1 MYRALRFLLTTLLC
15 ALATAAQADTP
26 AELVARGREAM
37 GVDPRMS
44 REFAERALEQLL
56 RRPDPA
62 LQLRARALLCDHDSE
77 RDLQSAQT
85 QAAAMRALLP
95 AVRTP
100 GLEAA
105 VLLCEG
111 AIEESRGDGMKAMA
125 LFERAVEVA
134 ERAGD
139 RQCLADALYQRAY
152 LRGVRGELA
161 AGLTDMRRA
170 ISLYEQLQQEQ
181 QARNA
186 LNGVAILYNRMGDA
200 AQARH
205 YYETSLARQEAR
217 GKTRE
222 TLVTLHNLGR
232 VLENLGDW
240 NGAQQAFENA
250 LQLARRLDYPRGEAY
265 ALRGLASV
273 RNARGT
279 PAEALA
285 LLDLAEPIRSDTPDE
300 RLHAQLLQQRGIAL
314 RLSHRPLDAV
324 QALEQ
329 ALAIF
334 GRADA
339 VAEQVAVL
347 GELSLAHGDAGEW
360 RTAYERQAA
369 FKQASDRML
378 QRQLDQRF
386 ASLKVEFDS
395 ATKDKENA
403 LLQREKAAADEA
415 LRQEQRVGRL
425 KLVVLLLAAALLS
438 LLGGFAWRQHR
449 AGRRMREL
457 AMTDEL
463 TGLPNRRQM
472 LARLDTMLAAGAR
485 AGALLIIDL
494 DHFKRIND
502 QRGHLVGDDILRAVS
517 ASLRAGVQPPASAG
531 RLGGE
536 EFVVVVPRAD
546 VALAA
551 EVAERLRTGVEA
563 IDTTR
568 WSAGAPLAVT
578 VSIGLTVVVD
588 GDDASSVLRR
598 ADEALYAAKAAG
610 RNRVIARSAR
620 AAALDAV
627 EAGAVIEAARQG
639 GGGPSVLP
647 TPVPPT

>member
-1 MYRALRFLLTTLLC
+1 MYRAFRPLLLTLLC
-15 ALATAAQADTP
+15 ALATAAQAETP
-26 AELVARGREAM
+26 AELVARGREAL
-37 GVDPRMS
+37 GADARMS
-44 REFAERALEQLL
+44 REFAERALEQLA
-56 RRPDPA
+56 RKPDPD

-77 RDLQSAQT
+77 RDLPAART

-95 AVRTP
+95 AARTP

-111 AIEESRGDGMKAMA
+111 AIEEARGEGAKALQ
-125 LFERAVEVA
+125 LFDRAAEVA

-139 RQCLADALYQRAY
+139 RQWLADAVYQRAY

-170 ISLYEQLQQEQ
+170 ITLYEQLQQEQ

-186 LNGVAILYNRMGDA
+186 LNGIAILYNRMGDH

-205 YYETSLARQEAR
+205 YYEASLARQEAR

-232 VLENLGDW
+232 VLENLHDW
-240 NGAQQAFENA
+240 SGAQQAFENA

-273 RNARGT
+273 RNARGA
-279 PAEALA
+279 PAEAMA
-285 LLDLAEPIRSDTPDE
+285 LLDLAEPIQHDTPDE
-300 RLHAQLLQQRGIAL
+300 RLRAQLLQQRGVAL
-314 RLSHRPLDAV
+314 RLMHRSADAV
-324 QALEQ
+324 QVLEQ

-334 GRADA
+334 RRADA

-347 GELSLAHGDAGEW
+347 GELALAHGEAGDW
-360 RTAYERQAA
+360 RAAYEQHGA
-369 FKQASDRML
+369 FKQASDEML
-378 QRQLDQRF
+378 HRQLDQRF

-395 ATKDKENA
+395 STKDKENA

-425 KLVVLLLAAALLS
+425 KLVVLVLAAALLS
-438 LLGGFAWRQHR
+438 LLAAFAWRQHR
-449 AGRRMREL
+449 AGRRMRVL

-463 TGLPNRRQM
+463 TGLPNRRQV
-472 LARLDTMLAAGAR
+472 LGQLDLLLRAGAR
-485 AGALLIIDL
+485 SGALLIIDL

-502 QRGHLVGDDILRAVS
+502 QRGHLVGDEILRAV
-517 ASLRAGVQPPASAG
+517 AAALRANLVPPASAG

-546 VALAA
+546 VSAA
-551 EVAERLRTGVEA
+551 AAVAEQLRTGVEA

-568 WSAGAPLAVT
+568 WSAGTPLAVT
-578 VSIGLTVVVD
+578 VSIGLTVAVD
-588 GDDASSVLRR
+588 GDDVSSVLRR

-610 RNRVIARSAR
+610 RNRVIARSAQ
-620 AAALDAV
+620 AAVHDAV
-627 EAGAVIEAARQG
+627 EADAVIEAARQC
-639 GGGPSVLP
+639 GGGPSVQP
-647 TPVPPT
+647 ASVPPT